1 MSGSAAF
8 AQAAL
13 TSALRVT
20 VKHAKL
26 DRESIGEHQED
37 EGSVGEADGEV
48 GLENGGEKQTSAEK
62 RLCLRYGVQALIFGA
77 RLVRTLLFP
86 EPLDAASSAALAR
99 QGLCM
104 GALQGHRCKRRLQAA
119 GPKQPKAFGVTT
131 VEACAP

>member
-26 DRESIGEHQED
+26 DRESIGEED
-37 EGSVGEADGEV
+37 EGSVGEADCEA
-48 GLENGGEKQTSAEK
+48 GLENGAEKQTSAEK